1 MAAQNDIWKI
11 VWNEEKANIG
21 NTKVYTNIHIYI
33 HTHIYV
39 YAYTYTHM
47 YIHIYFIWFML
58 YIQNPYRF
66 SVTQKHI
73 IDDMHNGIRF
83 YVISIIYNMMYVL
96 HIKYFYTV
104 DCYV

>member
-47 YIHIYFIWFML
+47 YIHIYFI
-58 YIQNPYRF
+58 
-66 SVTQKHI
+66 
-73 IDDMHNGIRF
+73 
-83 YVISIIYNMMYVL
+83 
-96 HIKYFYTV
+96 
-104 DCYV
+104 